1 MRPRGLRD
9 FVLVVCLLSFMFMYL
24 CSSSDEHYFLLEVEG
39 FRTVKSFEFYGPD
52 EKCPIERHQ
61 FLRAAKS
68 LVDVFELDEG
78 RFWIR
83 ASDLSVVE

>member
-1 MRPRGLRD
+1 MRSRGLRD
-9 FVLVVCLLSFMFMYL
+9 FVVVVCVLTFMFMCL

-39 FRTVKSFEFYGPD
+39 FRRVKLFEFYGPD
-52 EKCPIERHQ
+52 DKCPIDRHE
-61 FLRAAKS
+61 FSRAAKS

-83 ASDLSVVE
+83 ASDFSVVD

>member
-1 MRPRGLRD
+1 MGKMGLRG
-9 FVLVVCLLSFMFMYL
+9 FVVVVCVLAFMFIVFG
-24 CSSSDEHYFLLEVEG
+24 STSDEHYFLLEVEG
-39 FRTVKSFEFYGPD
+39 YRRVKSFEFHGPD
-52 EKCPIERHQ
+52 EKCPIDRHD

-78 RFWIR
+78 RFLIR